1 MTKTVVLVLQDTNT
15 LSLAAAIDPLRAA
28 NRQAGHTVFDWQ
40 LATPGTQDVML
51 TSGLRVTAAPLHR
64 VPACDV
70 LIVVAGFALEAQATP
85 HLMASLRRLAKPD
98 TTVLAI
104 DGGPWVV
111 AKSGLLNGRK
121 ATTHWEDL
129 EKFAT
134 TFAEVETINAR
145 YVVSD
150 QRWTSGGAAPA
161 LDMMLHLIQVKA
173 GARCAAQVAAS
184 FIHTSRPAPSDP
196 QMRHPPTRP
205 HTPIT
210 ARAHR
215 LMEAHLEHPLPLPAI
230 AAQLGLT
237 PRSLQLH
244 FRRALN
250 ITAKAHYLTLRL
262 TEAHRLLCI
271 GADTVQQVAL
281 ATGFTSSSTFSRA
294 YRAQFGEQ
302 PRETRLAPR
311 LQR

>member
-1 MTKTVVLVLQDTNT
+1 
-15 LSLAAAIDPLRAA
+15 
-28 NRQAGHTVFDWQ
+28 
-40 LATPGTQDVML
+40 
-51 TSGLRVTAAPLHR
+51 
-64 VPACDV
+64 
-70 LIVVAGFALEAQATP
+70 
-85 HLMASLRRLAKPD
+85 MASLRRLAKPD

-111 AKSGLLNGRK
+111 AKSGLLDGK
-121 ATTHWEDL
+121 QATTHWEDL
-129 EKFAT
+129 DKFAT

-161 LDMMLHLIQVKA
+161 LDMMLHLVQLKA

-205 HTPIT
+205 HTPMT

-237 PRSLQLH
+237 PRNLQLH
-244 FRRALN
+244 FRDVLN
-250 ITAKAHYLTLRL
+250 TTAKAQYLALRL
-262 TEAHRLLCI
+262 TEAHRLLSI
-271 GADTVQQVAL
+271 GMDTVQQVAL
-281 ATGFTSSSTFSRA
+281 ATGFTSGSTFSRA
-294 YRAQFGEQ
+294 YMARFGEQ
-302 PRETRLAPR
+302 PRKTRQALSP
-311 LQR
+311 QR